1 MNARLG
7 AGVEEAM
14 DPIQFFSRSRVEWI
28 YMGLAE
34 DYTWSFGLTLGPLS
48 TVEDKAW
55 TNQTHRSHPPTHPHS
70 EAQQQNHLRLE
81 SGAQEH
87 IKEMKASALKFQSHI
102 PSPTNLPTPTANPLF
117 LIPFKPRPSLNHP
130 AKPSSVS
137 LPSRGHINK
146 PLVSSGLTPRSQKP
160 SKEEFCQVSA
170 NGCSRFVMIGAVSV
184 GVVLLLMGVDEH
196 KALALGPEGP
206 LMEEFWDNVRRY
218 ALYFLTVSTGAVY
231 TVFVPILELLKNPIS
246 AILVLVIFGGSLFI
260 VSQVISAMVGVT
272 EFSYDYSY

>member
-14 DPIQFFSRSRVEWI
+14 DPIQFFSRARVEWI

-117 LIPFKPRPSLNHP
+117 LIPFKPRPSL
-130 AKPSSVS
+130 KPPCKAIICISSFKRS
-137 LPSRGHINK
+137 YQQA
-146 PLVSSGLTPRSQKP
+146 SGLIRPHTQIPETVKRGVLS
-160 SKEEFCQVSA
+160 SFCKWVLKICDDWSSFSG
-170 NGCSRFVMIGAVSV
+170 GCAVADGSGRAQGTGFGA
-184 GVVLLLMGVDEH
+184 
-196 KALALGPEGP
+196 
-206 LMEEFWDNVRRY
+206 
-218 ALYFLTVSTGAVY
+218 
-231 TVFVPILELLKNPIS
+231 
-246 AILVLVIFGGSLFI
+246 
-260 VSQVISAMVGVT
+260 
-272 EFSYDYSY
+272 